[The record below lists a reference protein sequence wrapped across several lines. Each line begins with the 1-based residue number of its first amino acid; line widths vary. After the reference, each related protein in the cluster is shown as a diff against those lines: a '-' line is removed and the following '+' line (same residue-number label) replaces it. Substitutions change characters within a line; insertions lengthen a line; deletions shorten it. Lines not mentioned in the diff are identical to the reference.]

1 MNPSRKYPACEIDT
15 GNLFDADGDPTF
27 QPQAPV
33 SPEASALP
41 SEETKPKRKTGSSL
55 KRTLGASSAK
65 RSRSKKLPPADQN
78 TVVVENVQPSVQV
91 PPPAPAAAPAGVI
104 SKPAQ
109 KRLARPYSY
118 PSLMAL
124 PSKVAI
130 LSNEHDRSFLEL
142 TFLPVSDLTGPKKIN
157 AFYNHSEN
165 YAVLVSRAFPSTTI
179 TRAQQNS
186 YIAIRQVQFFAATTS
201 TSTELPC

>member
-1 MNPSRKYPACEIDT
+1 MGT
-15 GNLFDADGDPTF
+15 LFDEDGDLIF
-27 QPQAPV
+27 QPQVPV
-33 SPEASALP
+33 SPEASALA
-41 SEETKPKRKTGSSL
+41 SGETKPKQKTGSSL

-78 TVVVENVQPSVQV
+78 ALVVENVQPSVEV

-124 PSKVAI
+124 PSKLAI
-130 LSNEHDRSFLEL
+130 PSNQHDRSFL
-142 TFLPVSDLTGPKKIN
+142 PVS
-157 AFYNHSEN
+157 S
-165 YAVLVSRAFPSTTI
+165 
-179 TRAQQNS
+179 
-186 YIAIRQVQFFAATTS
+186 
-201 TSTELPC
+201 